1 MRPLKKFFLI
11 SICRGL
17 ALAAFI
23 GFGVVHASAHQAN
36 DSWLSFSF
44 TNNAAT
50 GQWDISIADLELAL
64 GLDDNDDGLISNDE
78 LHAHSEAITGF
89 ALAHLQAR
97 TDGVP
102 RKIRVTGQKIQNHL
116 NGVYL
121 ALLLALDGPPAPS
134 KLEVSCD
141 LFFDINPQFLN
152 RLMVDFQGRQ
162 QAFNLT
168 AEKPTQ
174 TLELFA
180 PNSTRQFF
188 TFGREGV
195 WHIWS
200 GFDHILFL
208 LALLLPS
215 VLQRVNNGWQPVTD
229 FRRAFFNV
237 LKIVTAFTV
246 AHSITLS
253 LATLEIVKL
262 PSRLTE
268 SCIAASVV
276 VAAMNNIIPLFRRR
290 EWMVAFGFGLIHGFG
305 FASGL
310 SDMGIMRQTLAV
322 SIVGFNLGVET
333 GQLAIVAAFLPAAFA
348 LRASWIYQRVTLA
361 FGSSMIVLIASVWLI
376 ERAFNLKLVPF

>member
-1 MRPLKKFFLI
+1 MRLPRRIFLI
-11 SICRGL
+11 TSL
-17 ALAAFI
+17 AIALI
-23 GFGVVHASAHQAN
+23 GFRASAHQAN

-44 TNNAAT
+44 TNNAVT
-50 GQWDISIADLELAL
+50 GQWDIAISDLELAL
-64 GLDDNDDGLISNDE
+64 GLDDNDDGFISNDE
-78 LHAHSEAITGF
+78 LHAHSEAINGF

-102 RKIRVTGQKIQNHL
+102 RKIQITGQKIQNHL

-121 ALLLALDGPPAPS
+121 ALLLTMDRPAAPT
-134 KLEVSCD
+134 KLEISCN

-152 RLMVDFQGRQ
+152 RVLVDFQGQQ
-162 QAFNLT
+162 QAVNLT

-174 TLELFA
+174 TFELLA

-215 VLQRVNNGWQPVTD
+215 VLQRVEKGWLPVTD
-229 FRRAFFNV
+229 FRRALINV

-253 LATLEIVKL
+253 LATLEIIQL

-268 SCIAASVV
+268 SAIAASVV
-276 VAAMNNIIPLFRRR
+276 IAAINNIFPIFQRR

-333 GQLAIVAAFLPAAFA
+333 GQLAIVAIFLPTAYA

-361 FGSSMIVLIASVWLI
+361 FGSSLIVFIASVWLI
-376 ERAFNLKLVPF
+376 ERAFNLKLAPF